1 MRSAAVTSHL
11 GSGLV
16 FVHAEAELLVWVGP
30 VELVALVE
38 SAELEA
44 VQRRFLQALFAAQ
57 KCCFPKKSAL
67 QRLLELAAQLALLE
81 LCAALPLA
89 VATVLH
95 AKAGLPT
102 GPFYRQ
108 EKEQPPSCDGED
120 ENRRK
125 NHLAKNHPIFLN
137 LAPSPLSRSPL
148 HVLVQ

>member
-1 MRSAAVTSHL
+1 MAATSPL
-11 GSGLV
+11 GSSPA
-16 FVHAEAELLVWVGP
+16 FVHAEAEPP
-30 VELVALVE
+30 VRVAP
-38 SAELEA
+38 AA
-44 VQRRFLQALFAAQ
+44 VAQQRLLQALFAAQ
-57 KCCFPKKSAL
+57 KCCFPTKSAL
-67 QRLLELAAQLALLE
+67 QRLLELAARLALLE
-81 LCAALPLA
+81 LCAALALA

-108 EKEQPPSCDGED
+108 EKEQTPSCDGEG